1 MYLLAHV
8 ASLSSFSFLVK
19 SYDSLLGWLQ
29 EDVKIV
35 KLGQKN
41 FNIYRTLE
49 FFRKLKFFTH
59 PLVFTMRA
67 PFFVYILLP
76 YFREKI
82 LDNKTSSVECV
93 CMLGM
98 IFVY

>member
-1 MYLLAHV
+1 MKIISTYENKWNNSLYLLAHV

-35 KLGQKN
+35 KLGQEN

-49 FFRKLKFFTH
+49 FFWKL
-59 PLVFTMRA
+59 
-67 PFFVYILLP
+67 
-76 YFREKI
+76 
-82 LDNKTSSVECV
+82 
-93 CMLGM
+93 
-98 IFVY
+98 

>member
-19 SYDSLLGWLQ
+19 SYDSLLSWLL

-49 FFRKLKFFTH
+49 FFRKL
-59 PLVFTMRA
+59 
-67 PFFVYILLP
+67 
-76 YFREKI
+76 
-82 LDNKTSSVECV
+82 
-93 CMLGM
+93 
-98 IFVY
+98 